1 MGVQIPRRVHS
12 QVPQED
18 AVCRVATA
26 PGGGIQKIAE
36 QKEIRIEEGHLL
48 LDHVHMLISIP
59 PKYAV
64 SQVIGFI
71 KGKSAI
77 HLARVYGEKKRN
89 FVGQH
94 FWARGYFVST
104 VGRNTEV
111 IREYIKKQ
119 EEEDKRLEQMN
130 LWR

>member
-12 QVPQED
+12 QVPEED
-18 AVCRVATA
+18 AVCRVAT
-26 PGGGIQKIAE
+26 
-36 QKEIRIEEGHLL
+36 
-48 LDHVHMLISIP
+48 S
-59 PKYAV
+59 
-64 SQVIGFI
+64 
-71 KGKSAI
+71 
-77 HLARVYGEKKRN
+77 RVYGEKKRN

-104 VGRNTEV
+104 VGRDTEV
-111 IREYIKKQ
+111 IRDYIKRQ